1 MCMALYT
8 QGCSMMSTC
17 HSYICMAIA
26 AALHMGIFAEDIDR
40 SEPDDHS
47 SETDDHM
54 ANRDAVAAVL
64 FVLDA
69 YITTTLGL
77 PRMLRDTSLMSWF
90 QESTVANDP
99 QHTKYSTFRGAQLA
113 CILAD
118 ILGTVYPEPIRK
130 FSAHKTLSIKRT
142 GVEKIERQLKWWY
155 DQLDSA
161 TSTLYQHSNSR
172 NDSFLRQASNVW
184 TSQSVRLTE
193 A

>member
-1 MCMALYT
+1 MALYT

-40 SEPDDHS
+40 SE
-47 SETDDHM
+47 TDDHM
-54 ANRDAVAAVL
+54 ANGDCVAA
-64 FVLDA
+64 
-69 YITTTLGL
+69 LGL
-77 PRMLRDTSLMSWF
+77 PRMLRDTSLTSWF
-90 QESTVANDP
+90 QESTVASDP
-99 QHTKYSTFRGAQLA
+99 RHTKYSTFRGAQLA

-130 FSAHKTLSIKRT
+130 SSAHKTLSIKRT
-142 GVEKIERQLKWWY
+142 GVEKIERQLRWWY

-161 TSTLYQHSNSR
+161 TSTLHPHANSQD
-172 NDSFLRQASNVW
+172 DSFLRQDPNVW